1 MSYGID
7 LGTSN
12 CLIATVEENLDGSFD
27 VICLSDDDGN
37 ESFPSVVYFENEHT
51 YQVGEKALYQLLHEP
66 DSTVVQ
72 IKIRLGKSNANPVK
86 I

>member
-12 CLIATVEENLDGSFD
+12 CLIATVEENLDGSFE

-37 ESFPSVVYFENEHT
+37 ESFPSVVYFE
-51 YQVGEKALYQLLHEP
+51 
-66 DSTVVQ
+66 D
-72 IKIRLGKSNANPVK
+72 
-86 I
+86 